1 MAKSILV
8 LGASGFIGRQLC
20 EAFADDGFDV
30 VAATRR
36 PVTVG
41 DSRIRSTFGTF
52 DTPQQ
57 FAALLEDCRLV
68 VHAASS
74 STPGSS
80 ASDPL
85 SELSA
90 NLQPTLALL
99 DAMQRK
105 PDVPLIYISSGGT
118 LYGDHSSPPHSEG
131 VLPAPRSFYGAAKT
145 SAEMFISAWA
155 SQTGGSAMILR
166 PSNVYGPGQ
175 HARTGFGVVPAAFR
189 CVMDG
194 TPFTII
200 GDGESVRDY
209 LYIDDFVA
217 ACLLSLHAPIHPGVA
232 TFNVASGHA
241 VPLSTLLDT
250 IDLVTGIPL
259 QRIQVPSRAVDVRNV
274 TLDCSLLRQTLGWR
288 PATDL
293 YRGLELT
300 WRWVS
305 TLQ

>member
-1 MAKSILV
+1 MAESILV
-8 LGASGFIGRQLC
+8 LGASGFIGRRLC

-36 PVTVG
+36 PVSF
-41 DSRIRSTFGTF
+41 DDPRIRSTFGTF

-99 DAMQRK
+99 DAMQHR

-118 LYGDHSSPPHSEG
+118 LYGDHAMPPYSEG
-131 VLPAPRSFYGAAKT
+131 TLPAPRSFYGAAKA

-155 SQTGGSAMILR
+155 SQSGGSVTILR

-175 HARTGFGVVPAAFR
+175 HSRSGFGVVPAAFG
-189 CVMDG
+189 CVMAG

-200 GDGESVRDY
+200 GDGQSVRDY

-217 ACLLSLHAPIHPGVA
+217 ACRLSLHAPVRQGVT

-241 VPLSTLLDT
+241 VPLSMLLDA
-250 IDLVTGIPL
+250 IDQVTGTPL
-259 QRIQVPSRAVDVRNV
+259 QRIHVPSRAVDVRNV
-274 TLDCSLLRQTLGWR
+274 TLDCSLLQKTLGWH
-288 PATDL
+288 ADTDL
-293 YRGLELT
+293 HRGLEQT
-300 WRWVS
+300 WRWIS

>member
-1 MAKSILV
+1 MAESILV
-8 LGASGFIGRQLC
+8 LGASGFIGSRIC
-20 EAFADDGFDV
+20 ESLADDGFNV

-36 PVTVG
+36 PVTFG
-41 DSRIRSTFGTF
+41 DSRIRSIFGTF

-57 FAALLEDCRLV
+57 FAALLDDCRLV

-99 DAMQRK
+99 DALQRK

-118 LYGDHSSPPHSEG
+118 LYGDHSTPPHSEG
-131 VLPAPRSFYGAAKT
+131 ALPAPRSFYGAAKA

-155 SQTGGSAMILR
+155 SQSGGSATILR

-175 HARTGFGVVPAAFR
+175 HARSGFGVVPAAFR
-189 CVMDG
+189 CVMAR

-217 ACLLSLHAPIHPGVA
+217 ACRLSLRASVRQGVT

-241 VPLSTLLDT
+241 VPLSTLLDA
-250 IDLVTGIPL
+250 IDLVTGTPL
-259 QRIQVPSRAVDVRNV
+259 HRVHVPSRAVDVRNV
-274 TLDCSLLRQTLGWR
+274 TLDCNLLRQTLGWHA
-288 PATDL
+288 ATDL
-293 YRGLELT
+293 HCGLEQT
-300 WRWVS
+300 WRWIS